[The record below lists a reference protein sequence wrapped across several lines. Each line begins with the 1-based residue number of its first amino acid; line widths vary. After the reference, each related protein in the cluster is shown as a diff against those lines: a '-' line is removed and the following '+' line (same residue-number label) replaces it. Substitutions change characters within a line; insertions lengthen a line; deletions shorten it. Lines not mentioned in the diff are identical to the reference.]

1 MIAMEPNLEELKK
14 YCESNQNVRLAFI
27 FGSSVKGL
35 AGEDS
40 DVDIGVH
47 VRDTG
52 KEEQIWMELSRL
64 MGKEVDLVVLNEA
77 PASLASNILK
87 TGVPLVIKDIN
98 LYWDFYLSKTLEA
111 EDFNEFAES
120 YWEIYQR
127 STSLAP
133 EDKTRLIERVQF
145 LESEFQEIE
154 EFKRLTYK
162 EYLEEKGKRRNIER
176 WTENV
181 VTATIDIAKIIL
193 ASEKKEVPKT
203 YEQALQHFG
212 LFAGLDEEGAVKLS
226 SFARL
231 RNILAHQYLDITFE
245 RIRGFIKD
253 ATPVYSVVMGFLRT
267 KI

>member
-14 YCESNQNVRLAFI
+14 YCESNQNITLAFI

-52 KEEQIWMELSRL
+52 KEEQIWTELSRL
-64 MGKEVDLVVLNEA
+64 MEKEVDLVVLNEA

-127 STSLAP
+127 SRSLAP

-176 WTENV
+176 
-181 VTATIDIAKIIL
+181 
-193 ASEKKEVPKT
+193 
-203 YEQALQHFG
+203 
-212 LFAGLDEEGAVKLS
+212 
-226 SFARL
+226 
-231 RNILAHQYLDITFE
+231 
-245 RIRGFIKD
+245 
-253 ATPVYSVVMGFLRT
+253 
-267 KI
+267 